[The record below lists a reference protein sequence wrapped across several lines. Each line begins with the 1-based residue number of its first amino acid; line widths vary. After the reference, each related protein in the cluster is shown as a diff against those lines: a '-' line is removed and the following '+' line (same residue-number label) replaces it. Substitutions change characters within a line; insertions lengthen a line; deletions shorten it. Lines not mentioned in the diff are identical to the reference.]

1 MTEIWQQH
9 LNPNYMQNG
18 TSCLQASVQR
28 QPDSFY
34 YKSLKRKV
42 SLNATNYDGEVGRI

>member
-1 MTEIWQQH
+1 MTESWQQH
-9 LNPNYMQNG
+9 LNPNYTQNG

-42 SLNATNYDGEVGRI
+42 SLQLETQQTMTEK